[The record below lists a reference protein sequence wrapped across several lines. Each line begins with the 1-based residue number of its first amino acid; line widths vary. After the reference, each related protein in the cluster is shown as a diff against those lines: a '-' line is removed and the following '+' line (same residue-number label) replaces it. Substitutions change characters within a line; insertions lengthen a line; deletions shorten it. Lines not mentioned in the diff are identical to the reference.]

1 PWTSEVT
8 WVLPSLH
15 DVNTVYAAFN
25 NFHRGDFKPYLMKSV
40 DRGKT
45 WTSIASDLPDR
56 NFVWTIAEDQIDKNL
71 LFVGTEFG
79 AFFTVD
85 GGQHWIQFHGG
96 LPTIAVRDIEVQ
108 RRENDVVLG
117 TFGRG
122 VWVVD
127 DYTALRALTP
137 EVAAMDAA
145 VLPMRN
151 AIEYPEL
158 NWEHGGANDVNAPN
172 PQYGAIISYYLKNTP
187 AGATRL
193 GEDSLLVATIR
204 DAKGKVVRTQS
215 LPAIAGYHRVAWN
228 LRANPEETAA
238 GRGGRGGGAGAGGG
252 GGGGGFGG
260 RGGGAQGPPVP
271 AGKYSMTL
279 ERKVDG
285 KLVQV
290 GQPQSFEVL
299 VAPAIPAPVNKK

>member
-1 PWTSEVT
+1 
-8 WVLPSLH
+8 
-15 DVNTVYAAFN
+15 
-25 NFHRGDFKPYLMKSV
+25 MKSV

-45 WTSIASDLPDR
+45 WTSIASNLPDR
-56 NFVWTIAEDQIDKNL
+56 NFVWTIAEDQVDKNL

-79 AFFTVD
+79 LFFTVD
-85 GGQHWIQFHGG
+85 DGQHWIQFHGG

-108 RRENDVVLG
+108 RRENDLVLG

-127 DYTALRALTP
+127 DYTALRGLTP
-137 EVAAMDAA
+137 EVAATDAA

-158 NWEHGGANDVNAPN
+158 NWEHGGANDANAPN
-172 PQYGAIISYYLKNTP
+172 PQYGAIISYYLKATP
-187 AGATRL
+187 QGATRA

-204 DAKGKVVRTQS
+204 DGKGKVVRRQS
-215 LPAIAGYHRVAWN
+215 LPAIAGFHRVAWN
-228 LRANPEETAA
+228 LRADPDSVP
-238 GRGGRGGGAGAGGG
+238 GGRGAAGGRGAGGGGG

-260 RGGGAQGPPVP
+260 RGGAQGQPVP
-271 AGKYSMTL
+271 AGKYTLTL

-285 KLVQV
+285 KLVPV
-290 GQPQSFEVL
+290 GQPQGFEVA
-299 VAPAIPAPVNKK
+299 VVPAIPTPMIKK